1 MISAFQAE
9 DIPNQSVLVYYIFN
23 NLIYIKKKGFFMDQ
37 IIDWVRQNSDGRLTN
52 VSNGIILAMIIV
64 VGLLAIVSVFA
75 LIVSLTLAFR
85 YHSYNRK
92 QNSLNKTG
100 EQIARELLDK
110 EGLQNIAVK
119 ATGSILFGN
128 SYSHYF
134 KKVRLRRLTWKKT
147 SVSSLAMACQKSSL
161 AVLDKEGDKDMKTRI
176 ILTPIIYFGPLA
188 FVPLILVGVLLDYL
202 IFKTNGTIT
211 IVFAALASLIYV
223 ISFVMS
229 IMVLK
234 TEKKAQ
240 TRALEIMKADNLA
253 TAEEREMCKDLFR
266 LYNIEYINDMIISLL
281 ELIYYVL
288 QIVGYAQGG
297 GFSTSS
303 SDK

>member
-1 MISAFQAE
+1 M
-9 DIPNQSVLVYYIFN
+9 VV
-23 NLIYIKKKGFFMDQ
+23 
-37 IIDWVRQNSDGRLTN
+37 
-52 VSNGIILAMIIV
+52 V
-64 VGLLAIVSVFA
+64 VGLLIIVSVFA
-75 LIVSLTLAFR
+75 FIVEITLAIR
-85 YHSYNRK
+85 YHAYNKK

-161 AVLDKEGDKDMKTRI
+161 AVLDKEGDRDMRTRI

-188 FVPLILVGVLLDYL
+188 FVPMIVIGVLLDYL
-202 IFKTNGTIT
+202 VLKTNG
-211 IVFAALASLIYV
+211 IVTLVFLEIASLIYV
-223 ISFVMS
+223 LSFVMS
-229 IMVLK
+229 LLVLK

-240 TRALEIMKADNLA
+240 TRALEIMEKDQLA
-253 TAEEREMCKDLFR
+253 TPEEQEMCAKLFR
-266 LYNIEYINDMIISLL
+266 LYNIEYVNDMVIALL

-288 QIVGYAQGG
+288 QIAGYAQGG

-303 SDK
+303 SKD